1 MYSMLKDLFDKY
13 RPKPLFTLVIMLP
26 ISMCFTVGFAYSNNL
41 LTSALTNRDLPN
53 SALPSSILPNNDL
66 PITGDWLYQ
75 SANQMALLHINPDTS
90 YSHIFINLD
99 EPNSS
104 FHHWGRIKQQTDAL
118 QFIPSELV
126 FYRQQSLQAQF
137 VAAQSLVTQPAEL
150 PEITKTDLITHD
162 LVTQPI
168 HYSLSAANALLTLS
182 SEYGDVD
189 ILGQQYQA
197 LERHHTFGYW
207 PDKLAVDISYCV
219 IFANGYYA
227 QVYSSSD
234 QAISAEFVWGRL
246 F

>member
-26 ISMCFTVGFAYSNNL
+26 ISMCFNVGFVYSNNL
-41 LTSALTNRDLPN
+41 LTSVLTNIALPN
-53 SALPSSILPNNDL
+53 RALPSSVLPNNDL

-90 YSHIFINLD
+90 YSHVFINLD
-99 EPNSS
+99 SPNSS
-104 FHHWGRIKQQTDAL
+104 FHHWGRIEQQADAL

-126 FYRQQSLQAQF
+126 FYRQQLL
-137 VAAQSLVTQPAEL
+137 VAQPAEL
-150 PEITKTDLITHD
+150 PEITKTDLLTHD

-168 HYSLSAANALLTLS
+168 HYSLSAANTLLTLS
-182 SEYGDVD
+182 SESGDVD

-207 PDKLAVDISYCV
+207 PEKLAVDISYCV
-219 IFANGYYA
+219 IFTNGYYA

-234 QAISAEFVWGRL
+234 QATNAEFLWGRL

>member
-26 ISMCFTVGFAYSNNL
+26 ISMCFNVGFAFSNNL
-41 LTSALTNRDLPN
+41 LTSVLTNIALPN
-53 SALPSSILPNNDL
+53 RALPSSVLPNNDL

-90 YSHIFINLD
+90 YRHVVINLD
-99 EPNSS
+99 SPNSS
-104 FHHWGRIKQQTDAL
+104 FHHWGRIKQQADAL

-126 FYRQQSLQAQF
+126 FYRQQSLVAQP
-137 VAAQSLVTQPAEL
+137 VEL
-150 PEITKTDLITHD
+150 PEITKTDLLTHD

-168 HYSLSAANALLTLS
+168 HYSLSAANTLLTLS

-207 PDKLAVDISYCV
+207 PEKLAVDISYCV
-219 IFANGYYA
+219 IFTNGYYA

-234 QAISAEFVWGRL
+234 QAINAEFLWGRL